1 MNKKTAAIYVR
12 VSTEEQAT
20 EGFSIQAQISELERY
35 ALQNNLEIVE
45 RYIDEGFSGKT
56 IEGRP
61 QMRRLLKEVSQG
73 KFQSVLIY
81 RTDRLSR
88 KTKDSLEIIE
98 ILQKNNIQ
106 LFSITEKVDLSNPVG
121 IAMFQ
126 IMSSINELERNTIIT
141 RVKMGMTERAK
152 QGKYNGGIV
161 LGYQAVNKELI
172 IDEDEA
178 HIDSVPSSG
187 VKSISTL

>member
-187 VKSISTL
+187 VKSIS